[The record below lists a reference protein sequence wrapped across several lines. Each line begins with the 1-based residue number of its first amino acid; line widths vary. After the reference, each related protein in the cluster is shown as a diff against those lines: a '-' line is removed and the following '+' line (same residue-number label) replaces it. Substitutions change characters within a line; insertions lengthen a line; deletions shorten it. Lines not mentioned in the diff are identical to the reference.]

1 MTAADDR
8 VQEGAGTG
16 GAAAP
21 EAVDVTAV
29 EKPQVEGAQ
38 STSEDGEQLEGGG
51 TVARVAGG
59 DMVAKMAQMNSS
71 R

>member
-1 MTAADDR
+1 MTPADDR
-8 VQEGAGTG
+8 VQEGPATG

-21 EAVDVTAV
+21 EVIDATAV
-29 EKPQVEGAQ
+29 ETPQVEAEE
-38 STSEDGEQLEGGG
+38 STSEDDELRAGGR
-51 TVARVAGG
+51 VAKVAGG